1 MHVHVHVHV
10 HCNAQAMS
18 TDAPQRWTVEQVTL
32 MVLHWLKHRIARETK
47 DKKVRGKREWSW
59 GKVAIAIVIFGIIAT
74 AVGLAASQ

>member
-1 MHVHVHVHV
+1 M
-10 HCNAQAMS
+10 QATS

-47 DKKVRGKREWSW
+47 DMKVRGKRAWSCS
-59 GKVAIAIVIFGIIAT
+59 KVAIGIVIFGIIAT